1 MNNDILSYVTELGR
15 AARAASRVLANLCA
29 DAKNAVLNATA
40 DALEREI
47 DYLTAENTRDLAAAR
62 AAGLSPALIDRL
74 TLTPERIRAT
84 AAGVRTVATLPD
96 PVGRVLDQRTRPSG
110 ITITKVRV
118 PIGVI
123 AIIYEARPNVTIDAA
138 SLCLKSG
145 NAVILRG
152 GSEALHSNAALA
164 RLFQQ
169 ALVQNK
175 LPAAAVQFVDTP
187 DRTAV
192 DALLRMEQYVDLVI
206 PRGGKSLIRKVAET
220 SRIPVLKH
228 YEGICHTYIAKDAD
242 IDKAIKVCLNA
253 KVQRPGVCNAMETL
267 LIDSAIA
274 PRIIPPLFAAFRA
287 AHVELRGCPR
297 VKAIDP
303 NVRDATEE
311 DWRTEYLDLILSVKI
326 VDGVDEAIAFINE
339 YGSHH
344 SDAIITESP
353 HIGAHF
359 LQHVDSATVYVNAS
373 TRFTDGG
380 EFGMGCEMG
389 ISTDKLHARGPVG
402 LEELTTYK
410 YMIRGDG
417 SIRT

>member
-1 MNNDILSYVTELGR
+1 MDLSAYMHELGR
-15 AARAASRVLANLCA
+15 AARTASRVLANLSA
-29 DAKNAVLNATA
+29 DAKNAALLATA
-40 DALEREI
+40 DALERET
-47 DYLTAENTRDLAAAR
+47 DYLAAENERDLAAAR
-62 AAGLSPALIDRL
+62 AAGLSAALIDRL
-74 TLTPERIRAT
+74 TLTPDRVRAI
-84 AAGVRTVATLPD
+84 ARDVRTVAGLRD
-96 PVGRVLDQRTRPSG
+96 PVGTVLDQRTRPSG
-110 ITITKVRV
+110 ITITKIRV

-123 AIIYEARPNVTIDAA
+123 AIVYEARPNVTIDAA

-164 RLFQQ
+164 RIFQQ
-169 ALVQNK
+169 ALAGAK
-175 LPAAAVQFVDTP
+175 LPTTAVQFVETT
-187 DRTAV
+187 DRAAV
-192 DALLRMEQYVDLVI
+192 DVLLRMEQYVDLVI
-206 PRGGKSLIRKVAET
+206 PRGGKSLIRKIAED

-228 YEGICHTYIAKDAD
+228 YEGICHTYIAKDAN
-242 IDKAIKVCLNA
+242 IDKAIAVCMNA

-274 PRIIPPLFAAFRA
+274 PRIIPPLFSALRA

-344 SDAIITESP
+344 SDAIITEDN

-380 EFGMGCEMG
+380 EFGMGAEMG

-410 YMIRGDG
+410 YMIRGTG
-417 SIRT
+417 TIRT

>member
-1 MNNDILSYVTELGR
+1 MDLAGYLEDIGR
-15 AARAASRVLANLCA
+15 AARAAARVVANLSA
-29 DAKNAVLNATA
+29 DAKNAALNAVA
-40 DALEREI
+40 DTLERET
-47 DYLTAENTRDLAAAR
+47 DYLAAENERDLMAAR
-62 AAGLSPALIDRL
+62 AAGLSAALLDRL
-74 TLTPERIRAT
+74 TLTPDRIRAM

-96 PVGRVLDQRTRPSG
+96 PVGRILDQRTRPSG
-110 ITITKVRV
+110 ITITKIRV

-169 ALVQNK
+169 ALLHAK
-175 LPAAAVQFVDTP
+175 LPTTAVQFIDNP
-187 DRTAV
+187 DRAVV
-192 DALLRMEQYVDLVI
+192 DALLRLERYVDLVI

-242 IDKAIKVCLNA
+242 IDKAIAICLNA

-267 LIDSAIA
+267 LIDAEIA
-274 PRIIPPLFAAFRA
+274 PRVIPPLFAALRA
-287 AHVELRGCPR
+287 ANVELRGCPR

-326 VDGVDEAIAFINE
+326 VDGVDEAIAHINE

-344 SDAIITESP
+344 SDAIVTESP

-410 YMIRGDG
+410 YMIRGNG
-417 SIRT
+417 AIRT

>member
-1 MNNDILSYVTELGR
+1 MDIPAYMQELGR
-15 AARAASRVLANLCA
+15 SARAAAGVLANLSA
-29 DAKNAVLNATA
+29 DAKNAALLAVAE
-40 DALEREI
+40 ALERETE
-47 DYLTAENTRDLAAAR
+47 YLAAENERDLAAAR
-62 AAGLSPALIDRL
+62 AAGLSAALIDRL
-74 TLTPERIRAT
+74 TLTPARLHAMAKDVRVV
-84 AAGVRTVATLPD
+84 AGLRD
-96 PVGRVLDQRTRPSG
+96 PIGTVLDQRSRPSG

-164 RLFQQ
+164 RIFQH
-169 ALVQNK
+169 ALATTK
-175 LPAAAVQFVDTP
+175 LPTAAVQFVETT
-187 DRTAV
+187 DRAAV
-192 DALLRMEQYVDLVI
+192 DALLRMEQFVDLVI
-206 PRGGKSLIRKVAET
+206 PRGGKSLIRKVAED

-228 YEGICHTYIAKDAD
+228 YEGICHTYIAKDAN
-242 IDKAIKVCLNA
+242 IDKAIAVCMNA

-267 LIDSAIA
+267 LIDAQIA
-274 PRIIPPLFAAFRA
+274 EKVIPPLFAKLREAQ
-287 AHVELRGCPR
+287 VELRGCPR
-297 VKAIDP
+297 TKAIDP

-326 VDGVDEAIAFINE
+326 VDDVDEAIAFINE

-344 SDAIITESP
+344 SDAIITEDAY
-353 HIGAHF
+353 IGAHF

-380 EFGMGCEMG
+380 EFGMGAEMG

-402 LEELTTYK
+402 LEELTSYK

-417 SIRT
+417 AVRT